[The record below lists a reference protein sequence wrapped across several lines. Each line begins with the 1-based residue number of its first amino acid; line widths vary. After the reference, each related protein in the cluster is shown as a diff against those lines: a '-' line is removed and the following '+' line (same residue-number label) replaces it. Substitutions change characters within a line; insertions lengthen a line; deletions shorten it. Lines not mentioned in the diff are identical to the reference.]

1 VIDSVVAAGGI
12 AYAQQKMEAYRDEA
26 MQILHEFPDTEVRQ
40 ALEELVLYTTDR
52 KY

>member
-1 VIDSVVAAGGI
+1 LVEQYGGI
-12 AYAQQKMEAYRDEA
+12 AYATAKMNEFRDA
-26 MQILHEFPDTEVRQ
+26 ALAILHKFKETPVRA